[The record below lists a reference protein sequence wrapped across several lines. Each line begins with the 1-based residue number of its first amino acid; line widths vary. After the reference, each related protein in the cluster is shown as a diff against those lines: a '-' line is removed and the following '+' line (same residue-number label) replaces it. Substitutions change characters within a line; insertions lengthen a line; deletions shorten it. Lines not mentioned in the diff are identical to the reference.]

1 MADFNEVFEELKDL
15 IGPLAEDTLGELKDE
30 ALEDGK
36 AFINKIKVDLER
48 WSKQLA
54 EGKITA
60 DKFKW
65 LINSKKALAEMELLK
80 QKGLAIVKINK
91 FKSGLLN
98 LVITTVANKLGL

>member
-1 MADFNEVFEELKDL
+1 MPDFNEVFEELKDL
-15 IGPLAEDTLGELKDE
+15 LGPLAEDTLGEFKDD

-36 AFINKIKVDLER
+36 SFINKIKADLEE

-60 DKFKW
+60 DEFKW
-65 LINSKKALAEMELLK
+65 LINSKKGLAEMELLK
-80 QKGLAIVKINK
+80 QKGLAIVKIDK

-98 LVITTVANKLGL
+98 LVITTVASKLGP